1 MSVQDSVSQ
10 PEAVQQGGQSSPGD
24 RQILRLA
31 NSGDVY
37 HGGSL
42 TGFSGYGRRWHD
54 FVYLAYSVFFWIEPV
69 MHRGLRSWTYFVA
82 AYATFVTMYCLL
94 MLAPDVRLRRV
105 GLIGIA
111 VLGLI
116 YTPFNDGFI
125 GAYIYV
131 AAFLPFSVQRIRN
144 IVLLLLATCAGM
156 VGLGYFLHM
165 NAWTWSTLTFVA
177 LASGGANIVHA
188 QQKRAARA
196 LGMAHEE
203 IERLAKLAERER
215 IARDL
220 HDVLGHTLSVIV
232 LKAELAGKIFS
243 QDAGR
248 ARQEIGEVE
257 QIARTALGDV
267 RQAIRGYRSAGLAAE
282 IERARATLDA
292 AGVSLE
298 SVPSIPSLRPGEESV
313 VSLLV
318 REAVTNIIRHA
329 SASSARIVFQ
339 QEKENTILTIEDN
352 GRGGIRQE
360 GNGLRGMRE
369 RVAALRGKINIDSN
383 RGTRLLI
390 EIPRI
395 EQEQAS

>member
-1 MSVQDSVSQ
+1 MSLQDSARE
-10 PEAVQQGGQSSPGD
+10 PDAVKIDNHGLPAD
-24 RQILRLA
+24 RQILPLA
-31 NSGDVY
+31 NSGDGSSV
-37 HGGSL
+37 GSL
-42 TGFSGYGRRWHD
+42 TGLGYGRKWHD

-69 MHRGLRSWTYFVA
+69 MHRGLRSWMYFSV
-82 AYATFVTMYCLL
+82 AYATFVIMYCLL
-94 MLAPDVRLRRV
+94 MLAPDVRLRRA

-131 AAFLPFSVQRIRN
+131 AAFLPFSVARIRN
-144 IVLLLLATCAGM
+144 VVLLLLATCGVM
-156 VGLGYFLHM
+156 FGLGYFLHL
-165 NAWTWSTLTFVA
+165 NTWTWSTLTFVA
-177 LASGGANIVHA
+177 LASGGANIFQA
-188 QQKRAARA
+188 QQRRTARA

-232 LKAELAGKIFS
+232 LKAELAGKVFN
-243 QDAGR
+243 QDARR

-257 QIARTALGDV
+257 QIARTALSDV
-267 RQAIRGYRSAGLAAE
+267 RQAIRGYRSQGLAAE
-282 IERARATLDA
+282 IDRARATLDA

-298 SVPSIPSLRPGEESV
+298 SVPSIPLLRPGEESV
-313 VSLLV
+313 MSLLV

-329 SASSARIVFQ
+329 AATSVRIEFQ
-339 QEKENTILTIEDN
+339 QGNGNVILTIEDN
-352 GRGGIRQE
+352 GRGGIQQE

-369 RVAALRGKINIDSN
+369 RVAALRGKIDIDSD

-390 EIPRI
+390 EIPQT

>member
-1 MSVQDSVSQ
+1 MSVQESTYES
-10 PEAVQQGGQSSPGD
+10 EAVQEGSTSSPDCGQSLLSETPGT
-24 RQILRLA
+24 RKA
-31 NSGDVY
+31 
-37 HGGSL
+37 
-42 TGFSGYGRRWHD
+42 HD

-69 MHRGLRSWTYFVA
+69 IHRELRSWLYFAAAYSAFVA
-82 AYATFVTMYCLL
+82 MYCLMVL
-94 MLAPDVRLRRV
+94 GTTKWLRRAA
-105 GLIGIA
+105 LIAIA

-116 YTPFNDGFI
+116 YTPYNEGFI
-125 GAYIYV
+125 GVYIYV
-131 AAFLPFSVQRIRN
+131 AAFLPFMVERVRN
-144 IVLLLLATCAGM
+144 VVLLVLATCIGM
-156 VGLGYFLHM
+156 FALGYFLHL

-188 QQKRAARA
+188 QQRRAARE

-220 HDVLGHTLSVIV
+220 HDVLGHTLSVVV
-232 LKAELAGKIFS
+232 LKSELAGRLFE
-243 QDAGR
+243 QDARR
-248 ARQEIGEVE
+248 AKQEIGEVE
-257 QIARTALGDV
+257 QIARTALSDV
-267 RQAIRGYRSAGLAAE
+267 RQAIRGYRSAGLMAE

-292 AGVSLE
+292 AGVSLA
-298 SVPSIPSLRPGEESV
+298 SVPAIPPFRPGEESV

-329 SASSARIVFQ
+329 AASSARIEFQ
-339 QEKENTILTIEDN
+339 QESGKTILTIEDN

-369 RVAALRGKINIDSN
+369 RVAALSGKFNIESN

-390 EIPRI
+390 EIPRL
-395 EQEQAS
+395 EQGQAL